1 MLLAAGCGSGSVPTF
16 PVEGIVTLPDG
27 TPLAGAGIELAS
39 SSPATA
45 GVTARGQTDAA
56 GRFRL
61 TTFLNGVAH
70 EGAVAGPHK
79 VVVMPPAPPP
89 GSPPDTPDRRDL
101 VPAAYRSHDST
112 PIEFTVTPSGENRLS
127 IPLPPR

>member
-1 MLLAAGCGSGSVPTF
+1 MLMAAGCSSGSIPTY

-27 TPLAGAGIELAS
+27 TPLAGAGIELS
-39 SSPATA
+39 SSAPATK

-79 VVVMPPAPPP
+79 VVVVPPAPPP
-89 GSPPDTPDRRDL
+89 GSPPNTPDHRDL
-101 VPAAYRSHDST
+101 VPVDYRNYDSS
-112 PIEFTVTPSGENRLS
+112 PIEFTVTPGAENRLT
-127 IPLPPR
+127 IPLPAH